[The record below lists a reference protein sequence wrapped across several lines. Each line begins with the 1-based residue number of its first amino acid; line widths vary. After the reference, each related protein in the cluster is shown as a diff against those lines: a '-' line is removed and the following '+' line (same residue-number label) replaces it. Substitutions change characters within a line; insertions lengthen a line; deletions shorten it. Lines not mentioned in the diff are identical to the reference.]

1 MPHYL
6 ILAFKTK
13 QKQNNRENNPQRV
26 VQDVASMP
34 HQTPIQS
41 TFPVFMLIPQIN
53 KEPKHGRNQQKNI
66 YIYISKI
73 LSKQWYLQ
81 YYEGRGPSGDLA
93 ESRMKN

>member
-6 ILAFKTK
+6 ILALKTK

-41 TFPVFMLIPQIN
+41 TLPVFMLIPKIN
-53 KEPKHGRNQQKNI
+53 KEPKHGRNQKKKKYQKFH
-66 YIYISKI
+66 
-73 LSKQWYLQ
+73 
-81 YYEGRGPSGDLA
+81 PSNGTCSITREEDTAGTQQSLG
-93 ESRMKN
+93 

>member
-6 ILAFKTK
+6 ILALKTK

-41 TFPVFMLIPQIN
+41 TFPVFMLIPEIN
-53 KEPKHGRNQQKNI
+53 KEPKHGRNQKRKNNNKKQKFH
-66 YIYISKI
+66 
-73 LSKQWYLQ
+73 
-81 YYEGRGPSGDLA
+81 PSNGTCSITREEDTAGTQQSLG
-93 ESRMKN
+93 

>member
-6 ILAFKTK
+6 ILALKTK

-26 VQDVASMP
+26 VRDVASMP

-53 KEPKHGRNQQKNI
+53 KEPKHGRNQKKNI
-66 YIYISKI
+66 YIYIYQKF
-73 LSKQWYLQ
+73 Y
-81 YYEGRGPSGDLA
+81 PSNGTCSITREEDPVGT
-93 ESRMKN
+93 